1 MEIVRNIIL
10 FTELAGAGI
19 ALAISLIVNVI
30 QAIHVKKLEK
40 ELEEMRKSFAADN
53 EESEVD

>member
-30 QAIHVKKLEK
+30 QTIHVKKLEK